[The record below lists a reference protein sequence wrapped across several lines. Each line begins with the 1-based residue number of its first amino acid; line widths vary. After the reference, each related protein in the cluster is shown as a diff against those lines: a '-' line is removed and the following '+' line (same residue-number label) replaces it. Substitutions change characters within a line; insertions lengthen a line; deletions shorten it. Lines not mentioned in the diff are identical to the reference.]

1 MSLHGLTRAAAI
13 LAVLLSA
20 GCSLAGG
27 ERPAGNASA
36 VAVPGPTPELMAD
49 YSAALAIVQSGD
61 DAAAESALQAFSAEH
76 PELAGPLLNL
86 ALLRMRQGD
95 ETAARDYF
103 TKAGAV
109 CTSCAPVWNGL
120 GVLYRQQGQFREAEQ
135 AYLKAITLE
144 PGYALAYYNLA
155 ILYDLYVQRPELALE
170 NYQQYLSLEPDDGT
184 AEVERWIADL
194 RRRVSATPTTA
205 RAEGAT

>member
-1 MSLHGLTRAAAI
+1 MSLQRSISAATL
-13 LAVLLSA
+13 LAALLA
-20 GCSLAGG
+20 GGCSLVGG
-27 ERPAGNASA
+27 DPA
-36 VAVPGPTPELMAD
+36 AD
-49 YSAALAIVQSGD
+49 EVALAAASGPSP
-61 DAAAESALQAFSAEH
+61 AVMAEYSTVLAQLQAGDEGSDSALQAFSAAH

-95 ETAARDYF
+95 EAGAREYFGKAA
-103 TKAGAV
+103 AV

-120 GVLYRQQGQFREAEQ
+120 GVLNRQQGQFSEAEQ
-135 AYLKAITLE
+135 AYLKAIELD

-155 ILYDLYVQRPELALE
+155 VLYDIYVQRPELALL
-170 NYQQYLSLEPDDGT
+170 NYQQYISLGADEGN

-205 RAEGAT
+205 SAEGAT